1 LSEGRQRKIVERYLW
16 IYALLLVSLTA
27 LAWSVYLVEGR
38 PELKRPLFAQ
48 NDRFKDL
55 TSYTGKIA
63 NLRNGGE
70 ALGRGLPVYNYPAPA
85 AYVYAF
91 LLRGFPRH
99 PVRAYVSILLTG
111 LLISAAL
118 LWKAALLGRIRSW
131 GLAVAI
137 VSTGLFGFP
146 VIFTMDRANLEG
158 AVGLILGTG
167 LVLFAIGR
175 YYGSAIFIGLAASVK
190 PFPGLFLLL
199 LVRKKLYKEAV
210 VGVAAAL
217 CSTVLALTML
227 GPTPLAAYKGLQP
240 GVKRYYN
247 DYIMSVPAPTESR
260 FEHSIM
266 DSSKSVGRRSAWNQR
281 KQHELDAVKSMQT
294 SGQLAAEFPEPLAQE
309 GARRATGMRTIFA
322 TSVFLSTVAFAFV
335 LLRFFKLP
343 LVNQMIL
350 LGVAITLLPPVA
362 ADYTLLHLYVPFGI
376 FLLFL
381 MREVATGRVVCEQ
394 KFILTLL
401 ILFAFLFSPLTF
413 FGIYAGDF
421 KTLLLIGLLIVTGS
435 YAMPSSMFNEL
446 PPTSPE
452 S

>member
-266 DSSKSVGRRSAWNQR
+266 DSSKSV
-281 KQHELDAVKSMQT
+281 
-294 SGQLAAEFPEPLAQE
+294 AETA
-309 GARRATGMRTIFA
+309 
-322 TSVFLSTVAFAFV
+322 
-335 LLRFFKLP
+335 
-343 LVNQMIL
+343 
-350 LGVAITLLPPVA
+350 
-362 ADYTLLHLYVPFGI
+362 
-376 FLLFL
+376 
-381 MREVATGRVVCEQ
+381 
-394 KFILTLL
+394 
-401 ILFAFLFSPLTF
+401 
-413 FGIYAGDF
+413 
-421 KTLLLIGLLIVTGS
+421 
-435 YAMPSSMFNEL
+435 
-446 PPTSPE
+446 
-452 S
+452 